1 MLEISPEK
9 LAAYQASAQRRQEKR
24 HQQLLERQ
32 AQGWTIAHQAAHLL
46 KSQFGATR
54 VVLFGSLLTVER
66 MHSRSDIDLAAWG
79 INERDYLRAVSQ
91 LLDLSD
97 FSVDLVEAENT
108 SPKMLSAIQATGVDL

>member
-1 MLEISPEK
+1 MLEIAPEK
-9 LAAYQASAQRRQEKR
+9 LAAYQASAQRRQENR

-54 VVLFGSLLTVER
+54 VVLFGSLLNVER
-66 MHSRSDIDLAAWG
+66 MHSRSDIDLAVWG
-79 INERDYLRAVSQ
+79 INERDYFRAVSQ
-91 LLDLSD
+91 LLNLSD

-108 SPKMLSAIQATGVDL
+108 SPKLLNAIQEAGVDL